1 MRLSEILKSSL
12 ATLRM
17 NGRRTFLTMI
27 GIVIGIAA
35 VITIMSLGNGFQKQT
50 LDELAQDE
58 LGRSSQA
65 FYYNPTNM
73 DIDFSSFQ
81 PFKNSDL
88 AAIDLIPGVDEV
100 RTAEDNPQQATYM
113 SATFRNITNSYD
125 VALVEESNHT
135 LLVGRNLT
143 IADSQYRQKYAII
156 DSFAASELF
165 GDPEKALHKSLDLDG
180 SDYTVVGVYDSQA
193 AFTNEDD
200 GMGFGDMGGMYTVM
214 SQVEIPYETFQYYN
228 PQTFYNWEITV
239 FFEAGVNMKTIS
251 QQISDYLTQN
261 GSAAEDGS
269 YTYYDSSEMME
280 QIGNTL
286 SMITLF
292 ISAVASIS
300 LFIAGVGVMNM
311 MYISVSERTKE
322 IGIRRSLGATRKS
335 IQWQF
340 LLEGI
345 AITTLGGLVGYFAG
359 IGLAFS
365 VSRFLPFSAIVDV
378 QTAMVSV
385 GVSILI
391 GLVFSVFPARA
402 ASRKNVVEI
411 LR

>member
-58 LGRSSQA
+58 LGRPSQA
-65 FYYNPTNM
+65 FYYNPSNM

-81 PFKNSDL
+81 PFIQSDL
-88 AAIDLIPGVDEV
+88 AAIEQIPGVDEV
-100 RTAEDNPQQATYM
+100 RTAEDIPQQATYM

-125 VALVEESNHT
+125 VGLLEASHHT
-135 LLVGRNLT
+135 MLVGRNLS

-165 GDPEKALHKSLDLDG
+165 GDAELALHKSLELDG
-180 SDYTVVGVYDSQA
+180 SDYTIVGVFDSQA
-193 AFTNEDD
+193 ASFNEEDD
-200 GMGFGDMGGMYTVM
+200 MGFGAMGGMYGVV
-214 SQVEIPYETFQYYN
+214 SQIEIPYGTFQYYN

-239 FFEAGVNMKTIS
+239 FFEAGVNMKAIS

-261 GSAAEDGS
+261 GSATEDGS
-269 YTYYDSSEMME
+269 YVYYDSSEMME
-280 QIGNTL
+280 QIGKTL

-378 QTAMVSV
+378 QTALVSV

>member
-1 MRLSEILKSSL
+1 MRLTEILKSSL

-35 VITIMSLGNGFQKQT
+35 VITIMSLGKGFQKQT
-50 LDELAQDE
+50 LEELAQDE
-58 LGRSSQA
+58 LGRASQA

-81 PFKNSDL
+81 PFAKSDL
-88 AAIDLIPGVDEV
+88 AAIEMIPGVDEV
-100 RTAEDNPQQATYM
+100 RTTEDIPQQSTYM
-113 SATFRNITNSYD
+113 SVAFRNITSSYD
-125 VALVEESNHT
+125 VALVDQTNHQMI
-135 LLVGRNLT
+135 LGRNLT

-156 DSFAASELF
+156 DAFAATELF
-165 GDPEKALHKSLDLDG
+165 GEAEKVIHKTVELDA
-180 SDYTVVGVYDSQA
+180 SNYTIVGVYESQTTLPDENDMP
-193 AFTNEDD
+193 FG
-200 GMGFGDMGGMYTVM
+200 GMGGFNMMT
-214 SQVEIPYETFQYYN
+214 QVAIPYGTYQYYN

-239 FFEAGVNMKTIS
+239 FYEAEVDMKGIS
-251 QQISDYLTQN
+251 QQISDYLTES
-261 GSAAEDGS
+261 GSAAADGS
-269 YTYYDSSEMME
+269 YVYYDSSEMME

-391 GLVFSVFPARA
+391 GLVFSVFPAMA

>member
-1 MRLSEILKSSL
+1 MMRLSEILKSSL

-27 GIVIGIAA
+27 GIIIGIAA

-50 LDELAQDE
+50 LDELAQDSQ
-58 LGRSSQA
+58 GRASQA
-65 FYYNPTNM
+65 FYYNPTAM
-73 DIDFSSFQ
+73 DIDYSSFQ
-81 PFKNSDL
+81 PFEKSDL
-88 AAIDLIPGVDEV
+88 AAIDMIPGVDEV
-100 RTAEDNPQQATYM
+100 RTAEDIPQQSTYM
-113 SATFRNITNSYD
+113 SAAVRDTSTSYE
-125 VALVEESNHT
+125 VALVEDGSQNMI
-135 LLVGRNLT
+135 LGRNLT
-143 IADSQYRQKYAII
+143 IADSQYRQRYATI
-156 DSFAASELF
+156 DLMAATELF
-165 GDPEKALHKSLDLDG
+165 GSPENALNKSVELDANN
-180 SDYTVVGVYDSQA
+180 YTIVGVYDSQS
-193 AFTNEDD
+193 AFQDPND
-200 GMGFGDMGGMYTVM
+200 GMMMGGGVM
-214 SQVEIPYETFQYYN
+214 FSMMTQLEIPYGTYEYYN

-239 FFEAGVNMKTIS
+239 FFEADVNMKAIS
-251 QQISDYLTQN
+251 QQISDYLTES
-261 GSAAEDGS
+261 GSAAEFGS
-269 YTYYDSSEMME
+269 YVYYDSSEMME

-322 IGIRRSLGATRKS
+322 IGIRRSLGATRSS
-335 IQWQF
+335 IQSQF

-345 AITTLGGLVGYFAG
+345 AITTLGGLLGYFAG
-359 IGLAFS
+359 IGIAFA
-365 VSRFLPFSAIVDV
+365 VSNFLPFSAIVDV

-391 GLVFSVFPARA
+391 GLIFSVFPARA
-402 ASRKNVVEI
+402 AARKNVVEI

>member
-100 RTAEDNPQQATYM
+100 RTAEDIPQQATYM

-135 LLVGRNLT
+135 LFVGRNLT

-165 GDPEKALHKSLDLDG
+165 GDLEKALHKSLDLDG